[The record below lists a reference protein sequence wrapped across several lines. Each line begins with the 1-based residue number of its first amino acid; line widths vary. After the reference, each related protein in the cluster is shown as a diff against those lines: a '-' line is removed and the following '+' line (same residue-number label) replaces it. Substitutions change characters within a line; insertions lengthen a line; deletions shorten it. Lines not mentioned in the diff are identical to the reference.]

1 MKYLKIFE
9 DFEMIEE
16 SKSNSTGSVD
26 NKNSKSYKTLKN
38 KSGDSGIGLTILKQV
53 FKRGMAAWNSGHVPG
68 TPQNAWAMGR
78 VNSFITGSGGA
89 RKADSD
95 LWTKAKEQKSKKKK
109 KK

>member
-16 SKSNSTGSVD
+16 SVD
-26 NKNSKSYKTLKN
+26 DKNSKSYKSLKN
-38 KSGDSGIGLTILKQV
+38 KSEDSGIGLTILKQV
-53 FKRGMAAWNSGHVPG
+53 FKRGMAAWNSGHRPG

-95 LWTKAKEQKSKKKK
+95 LWTKAKDQKSKKKK

>member
-16 SKSNSTGSVD
+16 SVD
-26 NKNSKSYKTLKN
+26 DKNSKSYKSLKN
-38 KSGDSGIGLTILKQV
+38 KSEDSGIGLTILKQV
-53 FKRGMAAWNSGHVPG
+53 FKRGMAAWNSGHRPG

-89 RKADSD
+89 RKADKE
-95 LWTKAKEQKSKKKK
+95 LWKRASKSKKKK
-109 KK
+109 